1 MVGKRV
7 GQSLYQ
13 LDLLTQEK
21 VNAKAAISSGASF
34 NVWHERLAHVNHDT
48 IRKMITSNSVVGLNI
63 IGELSAAPCDP
74 CIIGKMHRMPFPK
87 GRERAE
93 EVGGIIHSDVVEM
106 NVPSS
111 TGKRFYWIFKDGFS
125 GFKAA
130 YTMKHKSET
139 PDCFK
144 AFAERMYTD
153 TRKRPRI
160 FRSDGGGEFK
170 SNSFV
175 NWLSSQGILHQT
187 SAAHTPQQ
195 NGVAER
201 DNRTTVEAVRTALH
215 AKQIPLHLWPAAVNY
230 TIYTQNRILRDGF
243 KSTPYEFW
251 YGKKPNVSY
260 LCAFGTRAF
269 VHFPDADRRKL
280 DPKAVEGLFVG
291 YSETV
296 KAYLVYVA
304 KDRKVIT
311 SRDVKFMEEVTHVT
325 NIDQPL
331 LTEHKKIDQ
340 HNSTEQSFQPLPQ
353 PELRKSKRGLIPK
366 KQWPSDSTG
375 GEIQIK
381 TYHSQAMEA
390 LDLLYKEPQSY
401 KEAIASPHAEQW
413 RNGMDKEIASLKE
426 NNTWTLVPAPRN
438 SAVIP
443 CRWQYKAKRDK
454 EGNVVIF
461 KARFVAKGFKQQHG
475 IDYTE
480 TFAPVV
486 RYDSLRSILALA
498 ASRDLHLLQIDVQTA
513 FLYGEID
520 QELFIHQPE
529 EYVTEDSENYV
540 CRLNK
545 GLYGLKQSSRLW
557 NKKIHRSLVNLLFTQ
572 SEADPCVYTRLSG
585 GDIMILAIWVDD
597 GLFAFSDKSAGQSV
611 IDHLR
616 EEYKMKAGPAE
627 HFVGLNINRDRPN
640 KTLHLSSPSYIEK
653 VLAKFN
659 MTECNPVRIP
669 AEPSLRLSRDM
680 EPADVET
687 TAKMRSIPYRQVI
700 GSLMYAAITFRPDI
714 TYAVNQLARF
724 CENPGESHWSA
735 AKKVLKY
742 LASTRRFG
750 LQFTGAGIDIDTL
763 SAFSDADYAGDT
775 DTRRSTSGFVF
786 MFNQGAITWSSRR
799 QNCVALSTMESEYIA
814 ASDSSREAVWLRRL
828 TAQIGAVQKSP
839 TNLYCDNKSAIAI
852 THNPEHHSRS
862 KHIDVKY
869 HFLRDQQSN
878 GTINISHISSESQLA
893 DIFTK
898 PLSSNRFCILRSQ
911 LGVVEGPITGSR
923 F

>member
-1 MVGKRV
+1 
-7 GQSLYQ
+7 
-13 LDLLTQEK
+13 
-21 VNAKAAISSGASF
+21 
-34 NVWHERLAHVNHDT
+34 
-48 IRKMITSNSVVGLNI
+48 
-63 IGELSAAPCDP
+63 
-74 CIIGKMHRMPFPK
+74 
-87 GRERAE
+87 
-93 EVGGIIHSDVVEM
+93 M

-111 TGKRFYWIFKDGFS
+111 TGKRFYCIFKDDFS

-144 AFAERMYTD
+144 AFAERMHTD
-153 TRKRPRI
+153 TRKRPRT
-160 FRSDGGGEFK
+160 FRSDGRGEFK
-170 SNSFV
+170 SNSFE

-187 SAAHTPQQ
+187 SAAYTPQQ

-215 AKQIPLHLWPAAVNY
+215 AKQIPLHLWPAAV
-230 TIYTQNRILRDGF
+230 IYTQNRILRDGF

-251 YGKKPNVSY
+251 YGKKPNVSH
-260 LCAFGTRAF
+260 LRAFGTRAF
-269 VHFPDADRRKL
+269 VHVPDADRRKL
-280 DPKAVEGLFVG
+280 NPKAVEGLFVG

-340 HNSTEQSFQPLPQ
+340 HNNTEQSSQALPQ

-366 KQWPSDSTG
+366 KQWPSHSTG

-381 TYHSQAMEA
+381 TYHSQAMQA

-426 NNTWTLVPAPRN
+426 NNNWTLVPAPRN

-529 EYVTEDSENYV
+529 GYVTEDSENYV

-545 GLYGLKQSSRLW
+545 GLYGLKQASRLW

-572 SEADPCVYTRLSG
+572 SEADPCVYIRLSG

-659 MTECNPVRIP
+659 MTECNTFPLNP
-669 AEPSLRLSRDM
+669 AF
-680 EPADVET
+680 A
-687 TAKMRSIPYRQVI
+687 Y
-700 GSLMYAAITFRPDI
+700 
-714 TYAVNQLARF
+714 
-724 CENPGESHWSA
+724 PG
-735 AKKVLKY
+735 
-742 LASTRRFG
+742 
-750 LQFTGAGIDIDTL
+750 
-763 SAFSDADYAGDT
+763 
-775 DTRRSTSGFVF
+775 
-786 MFNQGAITWSSRR
+786 TWSLQMSR
-799 QNCVALSTMESEYIA
+799 Q
-814 ASDSSREAVWLRRL
+814 
-828 TAQIGAVQKSP
+828 QQK
-839 TNLYCDNKSAIAI
+839 
-852 THNPEHHSRS
+852 
-862 KHIDVKY
+862 
-869 HFLRDQQSN
+869 
-878 GTINISHISSESQLA
+878 
-893 DIFTK
+893 
-898 PLSSNRFCILRSQ
+898 
-911 LGVVEGPITGSR
+911 
-923 F
+923 